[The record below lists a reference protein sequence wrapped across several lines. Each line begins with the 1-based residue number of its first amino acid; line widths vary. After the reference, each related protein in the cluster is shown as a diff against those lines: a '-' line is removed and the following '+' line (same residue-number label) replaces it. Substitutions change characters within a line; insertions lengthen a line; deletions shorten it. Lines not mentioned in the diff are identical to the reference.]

1 MKAPKKPFWNK
12 VALSAVSALC
22 VLLLLT
28 AEQVFNIGIV
38 ERLELAS
45 LDFRFQ
51 VRGARITPSLST
63 NVVVVEIGE
72 DSFESLPD
80 KWPWPRSYYARVIRN
95 LTKAGARVIGI
106 DIIFVGQDAYSL
118 RNDEELR
125 QMIKEAGNVV
135 LAGRLDIDNRSYRVI
150 RSSENYGNEFF
161 IVDSSLGFVNVLKD
175 PDEVVRRYVPS
186 AEYLPSFGFSILNKY
201 LGLPA
206 LTTPD
211 RSADGFTVEGK
222 TIPSYDE
229 FSLLI
234 NYYGPSRSFRHV
246 DFADVIDDETF
257 VTVEEARNKDSIN
270 AFSDPDFGYL
280 YDGTFADKIVLI
292 GSTLPEDQDI
302 HQVPIARGLY
312 TGDNTMYGVE
322 IHANLLESVLR
333 GDFLERHSLFAEIL
347 TIFALSFLTFFV
359 TSAFKSSKTKHH
371 TLVEVNGFLFAV
383 AELALIGFVAI
394 RLFIDAS
401 YVLPIVGPM
410 LAVIGGYFAST
421 AYHFVAERRG
431 RVMIKA
437 MFSTYVSPSIV
448 DELVS
453 NPEKLKLGGERREL
467 SVLFSD
473 LEGFTA
479 LAESRPPEE
488 LVGLLNEYL
497 SSMTQIVLK
506 NQGTLDK
513 FEGDLI
519 MAFWG
524 APVPGED
531 HARKACTAALQMQA
545 TLASIRLEWGLK
557 KRPLLS
563 ARIGIN
569 TGEMVVGNMG
579 STEKFNYTVIGDSV
593 NLASRLEGAN
603 KSYRTGIIIS
613 EYTHRFIKDDF
624 ICRELDIV
632 AVKGRTEPVTIYEL
646 RNFRGSKNEDVELK
660 FIAHFEAGLRAY
672 REQRWDEATARF
684 DQALSASPN
693 DYPSEL
699 HLDRIR
705 RFRNNPPGAN
715 WKGIA
720 ASA

>member
-1 MKAPKKPFWNK
+1 MKSPGKAFWRK
-12 VALSAVSALC
+12 LALATIAAIC
-22 VLLLLT
+22 VLSLLT
-28 AEQVFNIGIV
+28 AEQIFNIGLV

-51 VRGARITPSLST
+51 VRGARITPTMPT
-63 NVVVVEIGE
+63 NVVIVEIGE
-72 DSFESLPD
+72 ESFESLPD
-80 KWPWPRSYYARVIRN
+80 RWPWPRSYYAKLIRN
-95 LTKAGARVIGI
+95 LTRAGARVIGI
-106 DIIFVGQDAYSL
+106 DIIFVGEDGYSQQ
-118 RNDEELR
+118 NDEDLR
-125 QMIKEAGNVV
+125 SMIKEAGNVV
-135 LAGRLDIDNRSYRVI
+135 LAGRLDIDNRSYRII

-161 IVDSSLGFVNVLKD
+161 LVDSSLGFVNVLKD

-186 AEYLPSFGFSILNKY
+186 AEYLPSFGFGILNKY
-201 LGLPA
+201 SGLPA
-206 LTTPD
+206 LTTPE
-211 RSADGFTVEGK
+211 RSPEGFSVAGR

-257 VTVEEARNKDSIN
+257 VTVEEDRNEESIN

-280 YDGTFADKIVLI
+280 YDGTFADKIVLV

-322 IHANLLESVLR
+322 IHANLLESILR
-333 GDFLERHSLFAEIL
+333 GDFLMRQSVLGEIL
-347 TIFALSFLTFFV
+347 TLFALSFLTFFV
-359 TSAFKSSKTKHH
+359 TSAFKGSKTRHH
-371 TLVEVNGFLFAV
+371 ILVEVNGFLFAV
-383 AELALIGFVAI
+383 AELALIGFLAI
-394 RLFIDAS
+394 RLFIDS
-401 YVLPIVGPM
+401 GYVLPIVGPM

-421 AYHFVAERRG
+421 AYHFVAERRE

-448 DELVS
+448 DELVA

-479 LAESRPPEE
+479 LAETRPPEE

-497 SSMTQIVLK
+497 SSMTEIVLK

-524 APVPGED
+524 APVPGKD
-531 HARKACTAALQMQA
+531 HARKACAAALQMQA
-545 TLASIRLEWGLK
+545 TLAAIRLEWGLK

-613 EYTHRFIKDDF
+613 EYTFGLVKDEF
-624 ICRELDIV
+624 LCRKLDIV

-646 RNFRGSKNEDVELK
+646 RSFRNRKDVQRDLELID
-660 FIAHFEAGLRAY
+660 FFEAGLHAY
-672 REQRWDEATARF
+672 REQRWE
-684 DQALSASPN
+684 SASELFEKARSVFPH
-693 DYPSEL
+693 DYPSEIFL
-699 HLDRIR
+699 ERVR
-705 RFRNNPPGAN
+705 RFRSNPPEQP
-715 WKGIA
+715 WKGITPIG
-720 ASA
+720 